1 MSESTEQGQDCQAIL
16 HKYRDDVVWL
26 AYLRRGA
33 ELRLQRIGLQRS
45 RMQTAVQRAL
55 IEDQKTPA

>member
-1 MSESTEQGQDCQAIL
+1 MSDPAHGQDCQAIL

-33 ELRLQRIGLQRS
+33 ELRLQRIGLQRA

-55 IEDQKTPA
+55 SEDPKTPA

>member
-1 MSESTEQGQDCQAIL
+1 MSESTDHGADCQAIL

-33 ELRLQRIGLQRS
+33 ELRLQRIGLQRA

-55 IEDQKTPA
+55 HEDRDETA

>member
-1 MSESTEQGQDCQAIL
+1 MSESDHGQDCIAIL

-33 ELRLQRIGLQRS
+33 ELRLQRIGLQRA

-55 IEDQKTPA
+55 VEATKTPA